1 MIYLAIIVIYFTI
14 MIAIGISSRR
24 STGSTEGFFV
34 AGRRGSTLFIT
45 GSLVATI
52 IGGSA
57 VIGMSGL
64 GFSRGITGAWWMLA
78 GSIGLLVLGLFFA
91 EKVRAYALYTLPQL
105 VEKQYGTS
113 VSVVIS
119 VLIIIAWLGVIAGQI
134 VAAGQVLSVTGIGDT
149 TLWMIIFTLI
159 FVTYTLIGGQQADIR
174 TDILQAVV
182 IFFGIFSCLVIV
194 LAQIGG
200 WGGLV
205 SVLPA
210 DKLSFPVSS
219 GFTMPDLVSYLFV
232 IGLVYAAGPDIY
244 SRLFCAK
251 DVKAARNAALW
262 SAFIIIPFALS
273 ITVIGMSASI
283 LVPDIRPDQVF
294 PTLLREHLPAPIGGL
309 ILAALISA
317 TMSSADSCIMSAG
330 TIFTVNI
337 VKHISPKVSEKQM
350 LVIAK
355 SGIVVL
361 GILSLLLAL
370 LLKGVISALLF
381 AYTVYSG
388 GVIIP
393 VLFGFY
399 KDRFK
404 LTSAGALASIVGGGT
419 TAMVSKLAGIKYM
432 ELGALF
438 ISVILLFAISSIHHK
453 IGDAKNKNSGTNIY

>member
-14 MIAIGISSRR
+14 MITIGISSRR
-24 STGSTEGFFV
+24 TTGSTEGFFV
-34 AGRRGSTLFIT
+34 AGRRGTTLFIT

-57 VIGMSGL
+57 TVGMAGL
-64 GFSRGITGAWWMLA
+64 GFSRGITGAWWLLA
-78 GSIGLLVLGLFFA
+78 GSGGLIILGLFFA
-91 EKVRAYALYTLPQL
+91 GKIRSYALYTLPQL
-105 VEKQYGTS
+105 VEMQYGTS

-134 VAAGQVLSVTGIGDT
+134 AATGQILSITGIGDT
-149 TLWMIIFTLI
+149 TSWMILFTII
-159 FVTYTLIGGQQADIR
+159 FVSYTLIGGQQADIR
-174 TDILQAVV
+174 TDIFQAIV
-182 IFFGIFSCLVIV
+182 IFFGIFSCLVIM
-194 LAQIGG
+194 LAKVGG
-200 WGGLV
+200 WEGLV
-205 SVLPA
+205 NALPA
-210 DKLSFPVSS
+210 EKLSFPVSS
-219 GFTMPDLVSYLFV
+219 GFSIVDLVSYLFV
-232 IGLVYAAGPDIY
+232 IGLVYAAGPDMY

-262 SAFIIIPFALS
+262 SAFIIIPFALF
-273 ITVIGMSASI
+273 ITVAGMSASI
-283 LVPDIRPDQVF
+283 LFPDIRPEQVF
-294 PTLLREHLPAPIGGL
+294 PTLLREHLPPLIGGL

-337 VKHISPKVSEKQM
+337 VKHISPKLSEKQM

-355 SGIVVL
+355 SVIVLL

-404 LTSAGALASIVGGGT
+404 LTSAGALAAIVGGGT
-419 TAMVSKLAGIKYM
+419 TAIISKLAGIKY
-432 ELGALF
+432 LDLAALF
-438 ISVILLFAISSIHHK
+438 VSVLFLFTFSCIHRK
-453 IGDAKNKNSGTNIY
+453 IGDIKNKNSNTSI